1 MVFKEV
7 TTEREFYDTLAEH
20 PNELV
25 VLDFFAP
32 WGPPCTGI
40 EPYFEKLSN
49 KKKGVVS
56 MKINVDN
63 TVFMDVL
70 QKYNVEKLP
79 TFVFLKNGK
88 EIDRLE
94 KGTQVGLETKME
106 QYAASNDPN
115 FFKTCL
121 K

>member
-63 TVFMDVL
+63 TVFVSNIFMDL
-70 QKYNVEKLP
+70 QNFCFFGRVCKIILFLP
-79 TFVFLKNGK
+79 QNL
-88 EIDRLE
+88 I
-94 KGTQVGLETKME
+94 
-106 QYAASNDPN
+106 
-115 FFKTCL
+115 
-121 K
+121 

>member
-1 MVFKEV
+1 
-7 TTEREFYDTLAEH
+7 
-20 PNELV
+20 
-25 VLDFFAP
+25 
-32 WGPPCTGI
+32 
-40 EPYFEKLSN
+40 
-49 KKKGVVS
+49 
-56 MKINVDN
+56 
-63 TVFMDVL
+63 MDVI

-121 K
+121 KWKNWVIEVFVLIMPK